1 METCFYFFIVN
12 ARSRG
17 ATIPVTWANVTSDT
31 GRFFDS
37 RLSNMRR
44 AAIRRAGASRSV
56 RGGMET
62 DTLLLNCKKISS
74 IRALSIARGLK
85 ADLTNQIFFI
95 FLIFKWYSL
104 IFQMSLPLPDTQ
116 PNVILAFFIYCMLLY
131 LLYAS
136 SSFKIFQIFIA
147 LFLIHKLFQQ
157 SKK

>member
-1 METCFYFFIVN
+1 MWCIRIMCKKIWQVNGIANKTDKYRWYRDLDVETRFYFFIVN

-44 AAIRRAGASRSV
+44 AAIRRAGASRPYNH
-56 RGGMET
+56 GGIET

-74 IRALSIARGLK
+74 IRALSIARGPK
-85 ADLTNQIFFI
+85 ADLTNQTFFI

-104 IFQMSLPLPDTQ
+104 LFQMSPPFPD
-116 PNVILAFFIYCMLLY
+116 I
-131 LLYAS
+131 
-136 SSFKIFQIFIA
+136 
-147 LFLIHKLFQQ
+147 
-157 SKK
+157 